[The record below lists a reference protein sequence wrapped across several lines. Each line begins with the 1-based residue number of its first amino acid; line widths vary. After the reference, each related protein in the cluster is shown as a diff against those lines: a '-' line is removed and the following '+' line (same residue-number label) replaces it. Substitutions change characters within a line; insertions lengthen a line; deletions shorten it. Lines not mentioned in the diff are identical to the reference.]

1 MQEELVGRAAEQR
14 LLESYLQSERSEFIA
29 VYGRR
34 RVGKTFLIRKVI
46 SDRACFSMSGME
58 NVSTEEQLINFS
70 LALSRYS
77 STLTKCASWLDAF
90 EKLINYLTSLP
101 EGIKIVFIDEMP
113 WMDTTDSRFISA
125 LEHFWNDWASARN
138 DVKLIVCGSA
148 TSWMMDNL
156 INNHGGL
163 HNRVTHQL
171 LLEPFTLGECREY
184 FTRYGFGYSNREI
197 VDCYMVLGGIPYYF
211 SLMDKTLSVAQNIDR
226 LFFSNTGE
234 LRNEMANLFRS
245 LFRHSDAYVAIVKC
259 LSKKSKG
266 LTRAE
271 LLTATKLNNNARF
284 TKMLEELEYCR
295 FIRKYQDYGNKKR
308 QTTYQLIDPFV
319 HFYYSIIAN
328 NQYHDEQYWTHSILS
343 PAYHTWSGLAFEILC
358 LNHIPQIKFALGIGG
373 IQTKVYTWRSSLQ
386 QLAPNAKGAQI
397 DLIIDRADNC
407 INVCEMK
414 FAMDK
419 YAITK
424 SYEETLRNKLY
435 QFSQTIGARRTLRLT
450 LITSY
455 GVLPNQHSHIVQ
467 NELTMEDLFVQ

>member
-1 MQEELVGRAAEQR
+1 MLEELIGRVAEQR
-14 LLESYLQSERSEFIA
+14 LLESYIQSDKSEFIA

-46 SDRACFSMSGME
+46 SDRACFMMSGME
-58 NVSTEEQLINFS
+58 NVTTDDQLLNFS
-70 LALSRYS
+70 MVLSRYCTS
-77 STLTKCASWLDAF
+77 MTKYTTWLDAF
-90 EKLINYLTSLP
+90 EALIKYLVSLP
-101 EGIKIVFIDEMP
+101 EGRKIVFIDEMP
-113 WMDTTDSRFISA
+113 WLDTPDSKFVSA
-125 LEHFWNDWASARN
+125 LEHFWNDWASARS
-138 DVKLIVCGSA
+138 DIKLIVCGSA

-171 LLEPFTLGECREY
+171 LLEPFSLGECREY
-184 FTRYGFGYSNREI
+184 FTHYGFGYSNREV
-197 VDCYMVLGGIPYYF
+197 VDCYMALGGIPYYL
-211 SLMDKTLSVAQNIDR
+211 SLMDKTKSVAQNIDQ

-234 LRNEMANLFRS
+234 LRNEMLNLFRS
-245 LFRHSDAYVAIVKC
+245 LFRHSEAYLTIIQS

-271 LLTATKLNNNARF
+271 LLEATKLNNNARF
-284 TKMLEELEYCR
+284 TTMLEELEYCR

-328 NQYHDEQYWTHSILS
+328 NQYHDEQYWSHSILS

-358 LNHIPQIKFALGIGG
+358 LNHIQQIKSALGISG
-373 IQTKVYTWRSSLQ
+373 IQTKVYSWRSSTQ
-386 QLAPNAKGAQI
+386 QLASNAKGAQI

-424 SYEETLRNKLY
+424 SYEESLRNKLY
-435 QFSQTIGARRTLRLT
+435 QFSQNIGARKTLRLT

-455 GVLPNQHSHIVQ
+455 GVLPNQHSYIVQ
-467 NELTMEDLFVQ
+467 NELTMDDLFL